1 MDIAFVLEKFVFI
14 TVIFAL
20 SLVVA
25 MYSTLAERKIAAFLQ
40 DRVGPNRAGPGGM
53 FQPLADGVKM
63 FLKEEI
69 IREEQKSKVSN
80 ILKKV
85 DSIYKQIKKNEESP
99 NTEYLFKD
107 VKASN
112 LEKTIEKL
120 EAIDTFG
127 ENFIPRT
134 SD

>member
-1 MDIAFVLEKFVFI
+1 MEIAFVLEKFVFI

-63 FLKEEI
+63 FLKEDNLSEPSMHEI
-69 IREEQKSKVSN
+69 RKK
-80 ILKKV
+80 LK
-85 DSIYKQIKKNEESP
+85 
-99 NTEYLFKD
+99 F
-107 VKASN
+107 VK
-112 LEKTIEKL
+112 
-120 EAIDTFG
+120 
-127 ENFIPRT
+127 
-134 SD
+134 